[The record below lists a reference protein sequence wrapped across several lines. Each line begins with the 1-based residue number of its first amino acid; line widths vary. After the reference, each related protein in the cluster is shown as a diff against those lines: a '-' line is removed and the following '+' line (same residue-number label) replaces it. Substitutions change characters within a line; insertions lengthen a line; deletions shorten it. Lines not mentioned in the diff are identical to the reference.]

1 MNPRSRRQA
10 ARSRPQPR
18 AAGPW
23 KHGPIPVIG
32 VVGGIGSGKSVVASY
47 LESLGGFVIDA
58 DAVGHALLTQR
69 PVRDEVVARFG
80 PGVVTKV
87 GTGSPPLDRQLLAAI
102 VFDNA
107 KARRDLESILH
118 PRMRRT
124 FERAIART
132 VRRGRSKAV
141 VLDAAVL
148 YEARW
153 DVLCDRVVFVD
164 APRDLRLARVVASR
178 GWTDE
183 VLRAREQ
190 AQLPYEEKKARADVV
205 VVNDGDLASL
215 EAEVARVWES
225 IRRPAGSVPG
235 VRRVETRPTTVD
247 AAEPRTPDQDA

>member
-10 ARSRPQPR
+10 ARPRPQPR
-18 AAGPW
+18 ASGPW

-32 VVGGIGSGKSVVASY
+32 VVGGIGSGKSAVASH
-47 LESLGGFVIDA
+47 LETLGGFVIDA
-58 DAVGHALLTQR
+58 DAVGHALLAQR

-80 PGVVTKV
+80 PGIVMKV
-87 GTGSPPLDRQLLAAI
+87 ENGSPPIDRRVLAAI
-102 VFDNA
+102 VFRDP

-153 DVLCDRVVFVD
+153 DALCDRVVFVD
-164 APRDLRLARVVASR
+164 APRDLRLARVEASR

-183 VLRAREQ
+183 VLQAREQ
-190 AQLPYEEKKARADVV
+190 SQLPFEEKKARADVV
-205 VVNDGDLASL
+205 VANAGDLAAL
-215 EAEVARVWES
+215 GAEVTRAWES
-225 IRRPAGSVPG
+225 MRRPAGSVPG
-235 VRRVETRPTTVD
+235 ARRVVTRPTAAE